1 MKYLVTRNA
10 NPVSMV
16 NEFDSL
22 FNNFWNDWGIPSSKI
37 PPVDIHET
45 DDAYVLEAELPG
57 YNEKDVN
64 VSVEKHV
71 LRISSVKEACKDEDE
86 KEEKHSKDKNYLVRE
101 RCYQSFERSFT
112 LPEGIDED
120 HITGEFKNGGLVLSM
135 PKLPVEKPKK
145 IDVKLK

>member
-10 NPVSMV
+10 NPVSMA

-22 FNNFWNDWGIPSSKI
+22 FNSFWNNWGVPSSKI

-57 YNEKDVN
+57 YVEKDVN

-71 LRISSVKEACKDEDE
+71 LRISSVKEASREEKADE
-86 KEEKHSKDKNYLVRE
+86 KKHEKNYLVRE
-101 RCYQSFERSFT
+101 RYYQTFERSFT
-112 LPEGIDED
+112 LPEGVDED
-120 HITGEFKNGGLVLSM
+120 HISGEFKNGVLELTM

-145 IDVKLK
+145 IDVKIN

>member
-1 MKYLVTRNA
+1 MKYLVTRNS
-10 NPVSMV
+10 NPVSMA

-22 FNNFWNDWGIPSSKI
+22 FNSFWNNWGVPSSKI

-57 YNEKDVN
+57 YAEKDVN

-71 LRISSVKEACKDEDE
+71 LRISSVKEACK
-86 KEEKHSKDKNYLVRE
+86 EEKDEEKKHEKNYLVRE
-101 RCYQSFERSFT
+101 RYYQTFERSFT
-112 LPEGIDED
+112 LPECVDED
-120 HITGEFKNGGLVLSM
+120 HISGEFKNGVLELTM

-145 IDVKLK
+145 IDVKIK